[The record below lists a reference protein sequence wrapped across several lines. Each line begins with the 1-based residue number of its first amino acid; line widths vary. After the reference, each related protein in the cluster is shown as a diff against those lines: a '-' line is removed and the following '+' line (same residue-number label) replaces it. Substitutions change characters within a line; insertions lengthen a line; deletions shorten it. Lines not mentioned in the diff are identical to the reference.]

1 MAPEPRRGL
10 NVAFETISRRT
21 LQYEQDIQDFE
32 SRLAINLSNSRAI
45 STLLHESQSAVK
57 ELVQHYQQKADSAL
71 ESTLPHIEQSL
82 SEDINSLEFL
92 DEHLP
97 RIEEELVSI
106 RRVYDRGQ
114 DKAVEHIAE
123 LEWLNTPL
131 TARLRRTIFTASAPV
146 SPRTKAL
153 LRMLFTLVFCMGVWV
168 AWIALEGAVRAH
180 RQRLVW
186 GERLLS

>member
-1 MAPEPRRGL
+1 MTHPIVNPDR
-10 NVAFETISRRT
+10 
-21 LQYEQDIQDFE
+21 
-32 SRLAINLSNSRAI
+32 
-45 STLLHESQSAVK
+45 SQ

-114 DKAVEHIAE
+114 DKVCFRTADNALRIS
-123 LEWLNTPL
+123 LLML
-131 TARLRRTIFTASAPV
+131 TNGL
-146 SPRTKAL
+146 
-153 LRMLFTLVFCMGVWV
+153 
-168 AWIALEGAVRAH
+168 
-180 RQRLVW
+180 
-186 GERLLS
+186 

>member
-1 MAPEPRRGL
+1 MTVVPEPRRGL

-21 LQYEQDIQDFE
+21 LRYEQDMHDFE

-45 STLLHESQSAVK
+45 STLLHEAQSALK
-57 ELVQHYQQKADSAL
+57 HYQQRADSV
-71 ESTLPHIEQSL
+71 ESTLPHTEQSL
-82 SEDINSLEFL
+82 SEDISSLEHL

-106 RRVYDRGQ
+106 RHVYDRGQ
-114 DKAVEHIAE
+114 DKAVGLIAE

-131 TARLRRTIFTASAPV
+131 TARLRRIIFTASAPV

-153 LRMLFTLVFCMGVWV
+153 LRILFMLVFCMGVWI